1 MGKCAVSKPRKPIRL
16 DITSARPGAAPK
28 SSNGASNGNTKPSAR
43 SWLITLPLS
52 WVLWLR
58 LLRARRLLAKLQ
70 KASEPPHANRLGRVL
85 AAAWGL

>member
-1 MGKCAVSKPRKPIRL
+1 
-16 DITSARPGAAPK
+16 
-28 SSNGASNGNTKPSAR
+28 
-43 SWLITLPLS
+43 LITLPLS